1 MKAYRTISGVL
12 LTDIWIIYKYENKF
26 QLCPKFKWRELVY
39 AVISIFGIKFV
50 TMFLEQRYNLT
61 VACVMVFMVSG
72 LSSVVTPGGLVC
84 ESGVD
89 DRPVP

>member
-1 MKAYRTISGVL
+1 
-12 LTDIWIIYKYENKF
+12 
-26 QLCPKFKWRELVY
+26 
-39 AVISIFGIKFV
+39 
-50 TMFLEQRYNLT
+50 MFLEQRYNLT

-72 LSSVVTPGGLVC
+72 LSSVVTPGGFVC

>member
-1 MKAYRTISGVL
+1 
-12 LTDIWIIYKYENKF
+12 
-26 QLCPKFKWRELVY
+26 
-39 AVISIFGIKFV
+39 
-50 TMFLEQRYNLT
+50 MFLEQRYNLT
-61 VACVMVFMVSG
+61 VACVMVFMVFG